1 MTVSNPAFDHVTSVV
16 LTRKP
21 TSVFRAAVRRG
32 RLAVD
37 GRRRQW
43 RRWREVAVG
52 RAACRAAEVHH
63 GQRARQ
69 LVVHEGGGEQV
80 ELALRGGKGSHI

>member
-1 MTVSNPAFDHVTSVV
+1 MLRVECRP
-16 LTRKP
+16 TRPTCKP
-21 TSVFRAAVRRG
+21 TSVFGAAVRR

-37 GRRRQW
+37 RRRRH
-43 RRWREVAVG
+43 RRRRREVAVG
-52 RAACRAAEVHH
+52 RAAEVHH

-80 ELALRGGKGSHI
+80 ELALNERGKCVRDQNERAK